1 MEGTI
6 SMEPILHIGGVDVTR
21 LARALGTPLMV
32 YDESALRKRLAG
44 FSACFQSPALSTRV
58 VYAGKAFLCKAMARL
73 VNEMGCSLDTVS
85 GGELFCALDAGFPA
99 ENIVFHG
106 NNKTPAELEAAV
118 DAGVGL
124 VVLDNLP
131 ECQALTALAAEK
143 QKSMRVL
150 LRVNPGVEA
159 HTHKY
164 IVTAHLDSKFGVAAG
179 RKEEL
184 YAVLETLRRS
194 EFVAFAGFHAHIG
207 SQIFD
212 KAAFVAEIEQLAILA
227 QEAEEQGY
235 PVPVLDLGGGFAA
248 RYTGAD
254 APIPIPEVCQ
264 TILDACLTQK
274 KARNL
279 SLSEVYIEPGR
290 SIVGEAGTTL
300 YTVGWQK
307 ETESKRYLF
316 VDGGMA
322 DNIRPAL
329 YQAEYSCG
337 AAEQMDAAKTE
348 TYTVA
353 GKCCESGDILIEGAK
368 LPPMKTGELLAVY
381 TTGAYCYSMSSNYN
395 HLGRPAVVFARDG
408 KARLVLRRE
417 EPQDLLACEAD
428 QEVAL

>member
-1 MEGTI
+1 
-6 SMEPILHIGGVDVTR
+6 MEPILHIGGVNVKR
-21 LARALGTPLMV
+21 LTRALGTPLMV
-32 YDESALRKRLAG
+32 YDERALRKRLAE
-44 FSACFQSPALSTRV
+44 FSAQFQSPELSTRV
-58 VYAGKAFLCKAMARL
+58 IYAGKAFLCKAMAQL
-73 VNEMGCSLDTVS
+73 VNEAGCSLDTVS
-85 GGELFCALDAGFPA
+85 GGELFCALNAGFPA
-99 ENIVFHG
+99 EKIVFHG
-106 NNKTPAELEAAV
+106 NNKTRAELEAAV

-131 ECQALTALAAEK
+131 ECRELIALAAERRK
-143 QKSMRVL
+143 PMRAL

-164 IVTAHLDSKFGVAAG
+164 IVTAHLDSKFGIATG

-184 YAVLETLRRS
+184 YLVLKELKQS
-194 EFVAFAGFHAHIG
+194 EFVSFAGFHAHIG

-212 KAAFVAEIEQLAILA
+212 KAAFEAEIEQLAILA
-227 QEAEEQGY
+227 QEAEERGY

-248 RYTGAD
+248 RYTDAD
-254 APIPIPEVCQ
+254 APIPVPEVCS
-264 TILDACLTQK
+264 TILNACAAQK

-279 SLSEVYIEPGR
+279 SLSEVCIEPGR

-329 YQAEYSCG
+329 YQAEYHCD
-337 AAEQMDAAKTE
+337 AAEQMDAVKTE

-353 GKCCESGDILIEGAK
+353 GKCCESGDILIEGAR
-368 LPPMKTGELLAVY
+368 LPPMKTGELLAVC

-417 EPQDLLACEAD
+417 EPKDLLACETD